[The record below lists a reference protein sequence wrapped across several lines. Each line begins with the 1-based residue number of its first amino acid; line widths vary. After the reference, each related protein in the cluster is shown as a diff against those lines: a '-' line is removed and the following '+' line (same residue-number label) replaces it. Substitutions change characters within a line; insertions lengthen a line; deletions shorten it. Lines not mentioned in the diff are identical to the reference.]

1 MKRRNLSNEYFP
13 HINGLIK
20 QLKIFLQSVAKKQDV
35 FRIFTDWPRQEFD
48 LPDAKNF
55 KCSAVVIVRLLVLIM
70 KDKVEELSNTDIKTF
85 AIGTGD
91 AEVIDRTIGESFG
104 FCCQGVEPEFF
115 AESTNA
121 LLFPLISPM
130 NIILNV
136 IALTNIP
143 CQSSGIISIKLPC

>member
-1 MKRRNLSNEYFP
+1 MKRRNLSNKYFP

-85 AIGTGD
+85 AISTGD
-91 AEVIDRTIGESFG
+91 EEVIDEGVTTDGDCTVGESFG
-104 FCCQGVEPEFF
+104 FCCPGVEPEFF
-115 AESTNA
+115 AE
-121 LLFPLISPM
+121 
-130 NIILNV
+130 
-136 IALTNIP
+136 LTN
-143 CQSSGIISIKLPC
+143 KLCAFVSTDSPNEYYFKCYCIDRYS